1 MGESGIHAGDPV
13 ASWADGAKRG
23 TGGST
28 SGRRRCI
35 PRHVLQKVSTATCIS
50 CDETFGGPGRL
61 NLPVASVPVVS
72 PAAFAVIAVRGV
84 ALAAPMVSMVAPTM
98 TGACMPVRCRMSV
111 HIRRCIDIVVPVVLY
126 EVGPLPAGVVAS
138 TMFRPV
144 PDVSRRHAQ
153 VDRLLDYGNGRR
165 GDDHRLGIDHR
176 RRGKGADVD
185 ASVEARLADAYR
197 DADVCSG

>member
-1 MGESGIHAGDPV
+1 MT
-13 ASWADGAKRG
+13 KR
-23 TGGST
+23 S
-28 SGRRRCI
+28 R
-35 PRHVLQKVSTATCIS
+35 
-50 CDETFGGPGRL
+50 GPGRL
-61 NLPVASVPVVS
+61 NLPVASVPVVP

-185 ASVEARLADAYR
+185 ASVEARLSDAYR